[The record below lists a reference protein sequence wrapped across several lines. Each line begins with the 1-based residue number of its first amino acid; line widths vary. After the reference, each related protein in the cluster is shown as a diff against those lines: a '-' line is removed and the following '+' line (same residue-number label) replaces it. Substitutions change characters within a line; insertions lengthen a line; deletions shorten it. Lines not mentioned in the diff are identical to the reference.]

1 MTKLLTVIGEASG
14 DLHGGNVLIEL
25 KKLNPDINIIGTGG
39 KLFNQIATKVYYSID
54 DLAVVGFIEV
64 IKKLKYLKKVLQI
77 IIQLLDKE
85 KPNAVF
91 LVDYVGFNLKIAA
104 EAKKRGIKVFFY
116 ISPQI
121 WAWKKN
127 RIKKIKEYI
136 DELIVL
142 FPFEVNYF
150 SERGMKVHC
159 FGHPLLELAQSK
171 LSRLQ
176 LLKKWN
182 LPNQQLICILPGSR
196 QQELKVHLP
205 ILIESIIALDKQIP
219 NSQFVFL
226 LESAKSLTEA
236 KQTINK
242 FNLPYSL
249 KKKILCTDNNNYSF
263 IGNADLVLAKSGTC
277 TLETAILGAPLI
289 IFYRTNWAT
298 YFIGRYIYRVKILG
312 LPNIIMKKKIVSELL
327 QSDFN
332 TDNIVKHSIELLKKG
347 ETYKSMQK
355 DFITLK
361 SKLGKLGAYKKTA
374 QFLASLL

>member
-1 MTKLLTVIGEASG
+1 MIKLLTVIGEASG

-39 KLFNQIATKVYYSID
+39 KLFNQIATKSYYSIE

-64 IKKLKYLKKVLQI
+64 IKKLKYLKKILQK

-182 LPNQQLICILPGSR
+182 LPKQQLICILPGSR
-196 QQELKVHLP
+196 KQELKVHLP

-219 NSQFVFL
+219 NSHFVFL

-236 KQTINK
+236 KQTIDK
-242 FNLPYSL
+242 SNLSNSL

-277 TLETAILGAPLI
+277 TLETAILGVPLI
-289 IFYRTNWAT
+289 IFYRANWAT
-298 YFIGRYIYRVKILG
+298 YFIGRYIYGVKILG
-312 LPNIIMKKKIVSELL
+312 LPNIIMNKKVVPELL
-327 QSDFN
+327 QADLN
-332 TDNIVKHSIELLKKG
+332 ADNIVKYSAELLKKG
-347 ETYKSMQK
+347 ETYKDMQK

-361 SKLGKLGAYKKTA
+361 SKLGNLGAYKKTA
-374 QFLASLL
+374 KFLASML